1 MAGYISYRS
10 RKYGALSCLI
20 ALVFPFAMI
29 ALSNKLHTSIV
40 LWIIGYVFFGFLA
53 VFRVVV
59 FTDIACAKEGFLYI
73 AAFGLMFGRTF

>member
-1 MAGYISYRS
+1 MAGYISDRS
-10 RKYGALSCLI
+10 RKYGALSCLT

-29 ALSNKLHTSIV
+29 ALSNELQHRFMDHRIC
-40 LWIIGYVFFGFLA
+40 FFGFLA